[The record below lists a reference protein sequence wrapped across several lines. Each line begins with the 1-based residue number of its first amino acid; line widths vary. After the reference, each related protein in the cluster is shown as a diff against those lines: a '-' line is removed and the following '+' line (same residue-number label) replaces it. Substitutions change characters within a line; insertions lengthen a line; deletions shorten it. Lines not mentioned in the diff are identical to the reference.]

1 MVVTSDFLLALA
13 QAITKGLLTGMVY
26 GLMALGLSVI
36 FGVMRVVNFA
46 HGEMMVVGMYLAW
59 MGFDYLNLSPVLS
72 LPLIAALF
80 FAAGYVLQ
88 RGLISPFIGRP
99 EHQQFLLLLAVAIL
113 LVNGCLAIAGPD
125 SRGVQ
130 MESQFDSY
138 ELGPLVFDAVRLHAA
153 LIAVAIAVLLW
164 LFFTRTRTGKSIR
177 AAADNHMGALV
188 VGLDVRR
195 LYAFTFGVGAACVG
209 AAGALMIT
217 IIPVTP
223 FLAAEYT
230 LLAFVIVIVGGL
242 GSMTGAL
249 LGGLLI
255 GVSEAVAGLL
265 VQPSLKSMVSFGLLI
280 LVLLLR
286 PQGLF
291 GKSNP

>member
-1 MVVTSDFLLALA
+1 MTADFLLSLA

-59 MGFDYLNLSPVLS
+59 MGFEYLQVSPMLS
-72 LPLIAALF
+72 LPVIAVIF
-80 FAAGYVLQ
+80 FGAGYALQ
-88 RGLISPFIGRP
+88 RGVISPFIGRP
-99 EHQQFLLLLAVAIL
+99 EHQQFLLLLAIAIL
-113 LVNGCLAIAGPD
+113 LVNVSLVIAGPD
-125 SRGVQ
+125 ARGVQ
-130 MESQFDSY
+130 MDSQFDSY
-138 ELGPLVFDAVRLHAA
+138 ELGPFVFDAVRVHAA
-153 LIAVAIAVLLW
+153 LTAVVIAGLLW

-177 AAADNHMGALV
+177 AAADNNLGALV
-188 VGLDVRR
+188 VGLDVKR

-265 VQPSLKSMVSFGLLI
+265 LQPSLKSMVSFGILI

-286 PQGLF
+286 PQGLL
-291 GKSNP
+291 GKNSQ

>member
-1 MVVTSDFLLALA
+1 MNDFLLSLA
-13 QAITKGLLTGMVY
+13 QAVAKGLLTGMVY

-59 MGFDYLNLSPVLS
+59 LAFDQLQINPLFS
-72 LPLIAALF
+72 LPLIAVVF
-80 FAAGYVLQ
+80 FGLGYALQ
-88 RGLISPFIGRP
+88 RGLISPFINRP
-99 EHQQFLLLLAVAIL
+99 EHQQFLLLLAVATL

-130 MESQFDSY
+130 LDSQFDSY
-138 ELGPLVFDAVRLHAA
+138 EVGPLVLDAVRVHAA
-153 LIAVAIAVLLW
+153 IAALVITALLW
-164 LFFTRTRTGKSIR
+164 LFFTRTRIGKSIR

-217 IIPVTP
+217 IVPVTP

-265 VQPSLKSMVSFGLLI
+265 LEPSLKSMFSFGLLI
-280 LVLLLR
+280 VVLLLR
-286 PQGLF
+286 PQGLL
-291 GKSNP
+291 GRRDSR

>member
-1 MVVTSDFLLALA
+1 MSQDFLLSLA

-46 HGEMMVVGMYLAW
+46 HGELMVVGMYLAW
-59 MGFDYLNLSPVLS
+59 AAFEHFQISPLLS
-72 LPLIAALF
+72 LPVIAVLF
-80 FAAGYVLQ
+80 FGLGYILQ
-88 RGLISPFIGRP
+88 RGLIQPFIGRP
-99 EHQQFLLLLAVAIL
+99 EHQQFLLLLGVAL
-113 LVNGCLAIAGPD
+113 VLVNACLAIVGPD
-125 SRGVQ
+125 SRGIQ
-130 MESQFDSY
+130 LEAQFDSY

-153 LIAVAIAVLLW
+153 VAAVVIAVLLW
-164 LFFTRTRTGKSIR
+164 LFFTRTRTGKAIR

-195 LYAFTFGVGAACVG
+195 LYAVTFGVGAACVG

-249 LGGLLI
+249 MGGLLI

-265 VQPSLKSMVSFGLLI
+265 VDPSLKSMFSFGLLI
-280 LVLLLR
+280 AVLLLR

-291 GKSNP
+291 GPRNSS

>member
-1 MVVTSDFLLALA
+1 MTADFLLSLA

-46 HGEMMVVGMYLAW
+46 HGEIMVVGMYLAW
-59 MGFDYLNLSPVLS
+59 MGFEYLQLSPMLS
-72 LPLIAALF
+72 LPLIALLF
-80 FAAGYVLQ
+80 FGAGYALQ
-88 RGLISPFIGRP
+88 RAVISPFIGRP
-99 EHQQFLLLLAVAIL
+99 EHQQFLLLLAIAIL
-113 LVNGCLAIAGPD
+113 LVNACLVIAGPD

-138 ELGPLVFDAVRLHAA
+138 ELGPFVFDAVRLHAA
-153 LIAVAIAVLLW
+153 LTAVVIAGLLW

-177 AAADNHMGALV
+177 AAADNNLGALV

-195 LYAFTFGVGAACVG
+195 LSAFTFGVGAACVG

-249 LGGLLI
+249 AGGLLI

-265 VQPSLKSMVSFGLLI
+265 LQPSLKSMVSFGILI

-291 GKSNP
+291 GKSGP

>member
-1 MVVTSDFLLALA
+1 MTADFLLSLA

-59 MGFDYLNLSPVLS
+59 MGFEYLQVSPMLS
-72 LPLIAALF
+72 LPVIAVIF
-80 FAAGYVLQ
+80 FGAGYALQ
-88 RGLISPFIGRP
+88 RAVISPFIGRP
-99 EHQQFLLLLAVAIL
+99 EHQQFLLLLAIAIL
-113 LVNGCLAIAGPD
+113 LVNVSLVIAGPD
-125 SRGVQ
+125 ARGVQ
-130 MESQFDSY
+130 MDSQFESY
-138 ELGPLVFDAVRLHAA
+138 ELGPFVFDAVRVHAA
-153 LIAVAIAVLLW
+153 LTAVVIAGLLW
-164 LFFTRTRTGKSIR
+164 LFFTRTRIGKSIR
-177 AAADNHMGALV
+177 AAADNNLGALV

-249 LGGLLI
+249 AGGLLI

-265 VQPSLKSMVSFGLLI
+265 LQPSLKSMVSFGILI

-291 GKSNP
+291 GKSGA

>member
-1 MVVTSDFLLALA
+1 MTSDFLLSLA

-46 HGEMMVVGMYLAW
+46 HGELMVVGMYLAW
-59 MGFDYLNLSPVLS
+59 MGFEYLQVSPMLS
-72 LPLIAALF
+72 LPLIAVLF
-80 FAAGYVLQ
+80 FGAGYALQ
-88 RGLISPFIGRP
+88 RAVISPFIGRP
-99 EHQQFLLLLAVAIL
+99 EHQQFLLLLAIAIL
-113 LVNGCLAIAGPD
+113 LVNACLAIAGPD

-153 LIAVAIAVLLW
+153 LVAVAIAGLLW
-164 LFFTRTRTGKSIR
+164 LFFTRTRIGKSIR

-188 VGLDVRR
+188 VGLDVKR

-265 VQPSLKSMVSFGLLI
+265 LQPSLKSMVSFGILI

-286 PQGLF
+286 PQGLL
-291 GKSNP
+291 GKSGT

>member
-1 MVVTSDFLLALA
+1 MTSDFLLSLA

-46 HGEMMVVGMYLAW
+46 HGELMVVGMYLAW
-59 MGFDYLNLSPVLS
+59 MGFEYLQVSPMLS
-72 LPLIAALF
+72 LPVIAALF
-80 FAAGYVLQ
+80 FVAGYALQ
-88 RGLISPFIGRP
+88 RGVISPFIGRP
-99 EHQQFLLLLAVAIL
+99 EHQQFLLLLAIAIL
-113 LVNGCLAIAGPD
+113 LVNACLAIAGPD

-130 MESQFDSY
+130 MEAQFDSY

-153 LIAVAIAVLLW
+153 LTAIAIAGLLW
-164 LFFTRTRTGKSIR
+164 LFFTRTRIGKSIR

-188 VGLDVRR
+188 VGLDVKR

-265 VQPSLKSMVSFGLLI
+265 LQPSLKSMVSFGILI

-286 PQGLF
+286 PQGLL
-291 GKSNP
+291 GKKSQ

>member
-1 MVVTSDFLLALA
+1 MTSDFLLSLA

-59 MGFDYLNLSPVLS
+59 MGFEYLQVSPMLS
-72 LPLIAALF
+72 LPVIAVIF
-80 FAAGYVLQ
+80 FGAGYALQ
-88 RGLISPFIGRP
+88 RAVISPFIGRP
-99 EHQQFLLLLAVAIL
+99 EHQQFLLLLAIAIL
-113 LVNGCLAIAGPD
+113 LVNVSLVIAGPD
-125 SRGVQ
+125 ARGVQ
-130 MESQFDSY
+130 MDSQFESY
-138 ELGPLVFDAVRLHAA
+138 ELGPFVFDAVRVHAA
-153 LIAVAIAVLLW
+153 LTAVVIAGLLW

-177 AAADNHMGALV
+177 AAADNNLGALV

-249 LGGLLI
+249 AGGLLI

-265 VQPSLKSMVSFGLLI
+265 LQPSLKSMVSFGILI

-291 GKSNP
+291 GKSGP